1 MSMAFKETKY
11 LRLVDGS
18 IWGLCTIDL
27 FGLRI
32 GRAVWD
38 RNLRG
43 SALIFAEREFFNNE
57 RKKKEEQKKLK
68 GKKRKRSSL
77 NAQGKH
83 LAAILCKTD
92 RAPRALVIN
101 AGATNPEGADDST
114 DMDLQGCRQTVFD
127 VYFENQDA
135 DHFSQYKQQ
144 VIKPPKISKRS
155 QLNNY
160 SMTLGDFSLRDV
172 LEDWR
177 EEQTRKIYGE
187 SVLVNLGP
195 SAVMTNHILDRIIGC
210 AHHQKIK
217 TLQDLKK
224 ETKWMEVETLGL
236 DVITIIQQH
245 VQSFSPYNFHTKENY
260 SRKCVMYGNACAS
273 RGGKENQIVDIG

>member
-27 FGLRI
+27 FGLGMDI
-32 GRAVWD
+32 PDVMLVIQW
-38 RNLRG
+38 NLRG

-114 DMDLQGCRQTVFD
+114 DMDLQGEEESTVHRQEKQPQAGWGKKLKKAKEELNIGIDFLINADVRGVGCRQTVFD

-135 DHFSQYKQQ
+135 DSDHTNCDPSNPTSVATSTTQT
-144 VIKPPKISKRS
+144 ISVNTNSKS
-155 QLNNY
+155 LN
-160 SMTLGDFSLRDV
+160 
-172 LEDWR
+172 
-177 EEQTRKIYGE
+177 
-187 SVLVNLGP
+187 
-195 SAVMTNHILDRIIGC
+195 
-210 AHHQKIK
+210 HQKYPNAPNS
-217 TLQDLKK
+217 
-224 ETKWMEVETLGL
+224 
-236 DVITIIQQH
+236 ITI
-245 VQSFSPYNFHTKENY
+245 P
-260 SRKCVMYGNACAS
+260 
-273 RGGKENQIVDIG
+273 